1 VAVPRRQEGILSM
14 FTRFCAVVAKYC
26 LMLAVVGLIA
36 IIACVSLQVFG
47 RYVLND
53 TPTWAEALALVLVIW
68 VTMFG
73 AAVGVR
79 DAGHIGME
87 SLLVL
92 VSDKL
97 RYKLELVIH
106 VLSGTFGAL
115 MAWYGAVLANS
126 VMGYK
131 IPTLGIPEGLN
142 QVPVAIA
149 GALIL
154 LFSIEHII
162 ALVKGEEVVPS
173 WH

>member
-1 VAVPRRQEGILSM
+1 
-14 FTRFCAVVAKYC
+14 
-26 LMLAVVGLIA
+26 
-36 IIACVSLQVFG
+36 
-47 RYVLND
+47 
-53 TPTWAEALALVLVIW
+53 
-68 VTMFG
+68 
-73 AAVGVR
+73 
-79 DAGHIGME
+79 
-87 SLLVL
+87 VL
-92 VSDKL
+92 VSDKV
-97 RYKLELVIH
+97 RHKLELVIH
-106 VLSGTFGAL
+106 ALSGTFGAL

-162 ALVKGEEVVPS
+162 ALVKREEVVPS